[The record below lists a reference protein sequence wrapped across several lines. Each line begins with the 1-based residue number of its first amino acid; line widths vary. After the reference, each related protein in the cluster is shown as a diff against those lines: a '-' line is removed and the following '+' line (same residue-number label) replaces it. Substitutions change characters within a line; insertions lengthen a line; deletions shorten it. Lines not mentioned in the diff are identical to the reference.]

1 MYSAGKQRYY
11 AAIVQEAAARRA
23 FDENPSQEGVLD
35 MDPNVYEDI
44 GKKSLAA
51 FTNLLDALSGT
62 RSTSLTPKDGVAL
75 ESQLASLVQ
84 AIEVIR
90 RDLTAFVSRTD
101 RMLLELSRRLDAA
114 EHHGTEHTT
123 NVVPMAGDGG
133 ERLAAAAAAG
143 ATGPATVVPVQGRRR
158 GAYQRVPKE
167 QTLQRI
173 LDAARELSALG
184 RRVTL
189 AECARHADVAYYK
202 AVYACKDSDELADIM
217 GGGAV

>member
-23 FDENPSQEGVLD
+23 FDENPSQEGVLG

-51 FTNLLDALSGT
+51 FTNLLDVLSGT
-62 RSTSLTPKDGVAL
+62 RLAPSTPRDGVAL

-84 AIEVIR
+84 ALEIIR
-90 RDLTAFVSRTD
+90 RDLTAFVNRTD

-114 EHHGTEHTT
+114 EHHGTEHRTEI
-123 NVVPMAGDGG
+123 VPIVG
-133 ERLAAAAAAG
+133 EAERPAAG
-143 ATGPATVVPVQGRRR
+143 AGPATVVSVHGKRR
-158 GAYQRVPKE
+158 GGYQRVPKE

-173 LDAARELSALG
+173 LEAARELAATG